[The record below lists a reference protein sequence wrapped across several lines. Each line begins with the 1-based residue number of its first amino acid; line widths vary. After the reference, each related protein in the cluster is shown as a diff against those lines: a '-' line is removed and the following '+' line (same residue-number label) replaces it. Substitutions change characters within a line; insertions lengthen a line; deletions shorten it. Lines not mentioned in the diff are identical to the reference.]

1 MRARKMQNANAR
13 STRRSF
19 WHLYTGTFAFLIARS
34 TDAQRR
40 ASSLGGGA
48 GGGAP
53 PLRAAPAQASSVL
66 SARLIA
72 CSGWTNPKDGDVV
85 CRGAPVKSLHLLT
98 LNALCLN
105 LARPCTAQ
113 RFCMRTSSLPVPPRP
128 QAPSLVANARS
139 PSSGSI
145 LLASASR
152 RI

>member
-19 WHLYTGTFAFLIARS
+19 WHLYTGTFAFLIAQKHRCAASRIVSVRRCRRRRTALASCACASKQCSFS
-34 TDAQRR
+34 TADR
-40 ASSLGGGA
+40 
-48 GGGAP
+48 
-53 PLRAAPAQASSVL
+53 
-66 SARLIA
+66 
-72 CSGWTNPKDGDVV
+72 SGWTNPKDGDVV